1 MNRAG
6 PHLDDMFPPILAF
19 SANGLLGLAFVAIVV
34 LVLLIARFRCNA
46 IVALTLVSMLL
57 GLSAGMEPMKVADSF
72 KEGVAATLGNLAM
85 IIGLGT
91 MLGKML
97 GESGAAHVIAERLT
111 ALFGKERL
119 DYAIMIAAFVIGV
132 SVFFQVGVVLLG
144 PVVFA
149 LARETRT
156 PILRL
161 GLPLAAGMSTAH
173 GLIPPHPGPMAAIG
187 LLKADV
193 GKTIMWSVFVVGPP
207 VALLMGPLLGRW
219 VTPRVPLEIGGLGAT
234 ASADPSAPRR
244 PGFGISLFTMLLPVL
259 LMLVTTVADVNL
271 PSHEDAKKLAKAFDA
286 QQSGVS
292 DGNVVAA
299 VPAGISQAD
308 VDRAEHLASLREWPD
323 FIGSPTVAM
332 LLAVLVSFWT
342 FGRNCGL
349 RSGQILKFSEESL
362 VPVASVLLV
371 IAAGGGFSKVLAASG
386 IGDALAVVGK
396 SMHLSPLLLG
406 WLIAGMLRVSVGSAT
421 VSVTT
426 AAGIMLPIVNA
437 DPTINRELLV
447 LAMGAGSLIL
457 SHVNDGGFWLVKE
470 YFGMSIVQTLKTWT
484 VVETGVACSSIVI
497 ILLVNAVVS

>member
-1 MNRAG
+1 
-6 PHLDDMFPPILAF
+6 MFSPTLAAL
-19 SANGLLGLAFVAIVV
+19 SPNALLALAAFAIIA
-34 LVLLIARFRCNA
+34 LVLLIARFKCNA
-46 IVALTLVSMLL
+46 IIALVLVSMLL
-57 GLSAGMEPMKVADSF
+57 GICAGMPPLQVVKSF
-72 KEGVAATLGNLAM
+72 DEGVGKTLSGLAM

-111 ALFGKERL
+111 AFFGKERL

-149 LARETRT
+149 LARETKT

-193 GKTIMWSVFVVGPP
+193 GKTIAWSVFVVGPP

-219 VTPRVPLEIGGLGAT
+219 VTPRVPLELGGLGAT
-234 ASADPSAPRR
+234 ACAEPSAPRR
-244 PGFGISLFTMLLPVL
+244 PGFGVSLFTMLLPVL
-259 LMLVTTVADVNL
+259 LMLITTVADVRL
-271 PSHEDAKKLAKAFDA
+271 PVGDPVRSWA
-286 QQSGVS
+286 
-292 DGNVVAA
+292 
-299 VPAGISQAD
+299 
-308 VDRAEHLASLREWPD
+308 D
-323 FIGSPTVAM
+323 FIGSPAVAM
-332 LLAVLVSFWT
+332 LVAVLVSFWT

-349 RSGQILKFSEESL
+349 RSDQILKFSEQCL
-362 VPVASVLLV
+362 APVASVILV
-371 IAAGGGFSKVLAASG
+371 IAAGGGFSRVLIESG
-386 IGDALAVVGK
+386 IGEALATALK
-396 SMHLSPLLLG
+396 STHLSPLLLG
-406 WLIAGMLRVSVGSAT
+406 WLLAGAMRVAVGSAT

-426 AAGIMLPIVNA
+426 AAGIMVPFVEA

-470 YFGMSIVQTLKTWT
+470 YFGMTIPQTLKTWT
-484 VVETGVACSSIVI
+484 VVETGIACASIVI
-497 ILLVNAVVS
+497 ILIVNALV

>member
-1 MNRAG
+1 
-6 PHLDDMFPPILAF
+6 MFPPILAIL
-19 SANGLLGLAFVAIVV
+19 SSEARLGLALVAIVS
-34 LVLLIARFRCNA
+34 LVVLIARFKCNA

-57 GLSAGMEPMKVADSF
+57 GLSAGMAPMKVADSF

-91 MLGKML
+91 VLGKML
-97 GESGAAHVIAERLT
+97 AESGAAHVIAERLT

-119 DYAIMIAAFVIGV
+119 DYAIMIAAFIIGV

-187 LLKADV
+187 LLHADV
-193 GKTIMWSVFVVGPP
+193 GKTIAWSVFVVGPP
-207 VALLMGPLLGRW
+207 VALITGPLLGRW
-219 VTPRVPLEIGGLGAT
+219 VAPRVPLEIGGLGAT
-234 ASADPSAPRR
+234 AGAEPSAPRR
-244 PGFGISLFTMLLPVL
+244 PGFGVSLFTMLLPVL
-259 LMLVTTVADVNL
+259 LMLVTTVADV
-271 PSHEDAKKLAKAFDA
+271 KL
-286 QQSGVS
+286 
-292 DGNVVAA
+292 
-299 VPAGISQAD
+299 PAGD
-308 VDRAEHLASLREWPD
+308 KLREWAD
-323 FIGSPTVAM
+323 FLGSPTVAM

-349 RSGQILKFSEESL
+349 RSGQILKFSEECL
-362 VPVASVLLV
+362 APVASVLLV
-371 IAAGGGFSKVLAASG
+371 IGAGGGFSKVLTASG
-386 IGDALAVVGK
+386 IADALAAAGQHWN
-396 SMHLSPLLLG
+396 MSPLLLG
-406 WLIAGMLRVSVGSAT
+406 WLIAGMLRVAVGSAT

-437 DPTINRELLV
+437 DPSINRELLV

-470 YFGMSIVQTLKTWT
+470 YFGMTIAQTLKTWT
-484 VVETGVACSSIVI
+484 VVETGIACGSIVI
-497 ILLVNAVVS
+497 ILLLNAVIS

>member
-1 MNRAG
+1 MNG
-6 PHLDDMFPPILAF
+6 FEPPPHEMFSPILATL
-19 SANGLLGLAFVAIVV
+19 SPNALLLLAAAAIFV
-34 LVLLIARFRCNA
+34 LVLLIARFKCNA
-46 IVALTLVSMLL
+46 IVTLTLVSLLL
-57 GLSAGMEPMKVADSF
+57 GLAAGMEPMKVADSF
-72 KEGVAATLGNLAM
+72 REGVAATLGNLAM

-97 GESGAAHVIAERLT
+97 AESGAAHVIAERLT
-111 ALFGKERL
+111 RIFGKERL
-119 DYAIMIAAFVIGV
+119 DYAIMIAAFIIGV

-149 LARETRT
+149 LARETKT

-187 LLKADV
+187 LLHADV
-193 GKTIMWSVFVVGPP
+193 GKTIAWSVFVVGPP
-207 VALLMGPLLGRW
+207 VALVTGPLLGRW
-219 VTPRVPLEIGGLGAT
+219 VTPRVPLEIGGLGAM
-234 ASADPSAPRR
+234 AGAAPSAPRR
-244 PGFGISLFTMLLPVL
+244 PSFGVSLFTMLLPVL
-259 LMLVTTVADVNL
+259 LMLVTTVADV
-271 PSHEDAKKLAKAFDA
+271 KL
-286 QQSGVS
+286 
-292 DGNVVAA
+292 
-299 VPAGISQAD
+299 PAGD
-308 VDRAEHLASLREWPD
+308 TLRGWAD

-342 FGRNCGL
+342 FGKNCGL
-349 RSGQILKFSEESL
+349 RGEQILKFSEECL
-362 VPVASVLLV
+362 APVASVLLV
-371 IAAGGGFSKVLAASG
+371 IAAGGGFSKVLGASG

-406 WLIAGMLRVSVGSAT
+406 WMVAGLMRIAVGSAT

-470 YFGMSIVQTLKTWT
+470 YFGMTIPQTLKTWT

-497 ILLVNAVVS
+497 ILIVNALF

>member
-6 PHLDDMFPPILAF
+6 LRLDDMFPPILAF
-19 SANGLLGLAFVAIVV
+19 SANGLLGLAFVAIVA

-234 ASADPSAPRR
+234 ASAEPSAPRR

-259 LMLVTTVADVNL
+259 LMLATTVADVRL
-271 PSHEDAKKLAKAFDA
+271 P
-286 QQSGVS
+286 
-292 DGNVVAA
+292 
-299 VPAGISQAD
+299 AD
-308 VDRAEHLASLREWPD
+308 DRLRAWAD

-362 VPVASVLLV
+362 APVASVLLV

-470 YFGMSIVQTLKTWT
+470 YFGMTIPQTLKTWT
-484 VVETGVACSSIVI
+484 VVETGIACGSIVL
-497 ILLVNAVVS
+497 ILIVNALL

>member
-1 MNRAG
+1 
-6 PHLDDMFPPILAF
+6 MFSPILATL
-19 SANGLLGLAFVAIVV
+19 SPNALLLLASTAIIA

-46 IVALTLVSMLL
+46 IVALTLVSLLL
-57 GLSAGMEPMKVADSF
+57 GLAAGMDPMKVADSF
-72 KEGVAATLGNLAM
+72 KEGVATTLGSLAM

-91 MLGKML
+91 MLGKL
-97 GESGAAHVIAERLT
+97 LAESGAAHVIAERLT
-111 ALFGKERL
+111 RLFGKERL
-119 DYAIMIAAFVIGV
+119 DYAIMVAAFIIGV

-149 LARETRT
+149 LARETKT

-193 GKTIMWSVFVVGPP
+193 GKTIAWSVFVVGPP

-234 ASADPSAPRR
+234 AGAVPSAPRR

-259 LMLVTTVADVNL
+259 LMLITTVADVKL
-271 PSHEDAKKLAKAFDA
+271 PVGDPVRSWA
-286 QQSGVS
+286 
-292 DGNVVAA
+292 
-299 VPAGISQAD
+299 
-308 VDRAEHLASLREWPD
+308 D
-323 FIGSPTVAM
+323 FIGAPAVAM
-332 LLAVLVSFWT
+332 LVAVLVSFWT
-342 FGRNCGL
+342 FGKSCGL
-349 RSGQILKFSEESL
+349 RGEQILKFSEECL
-362 VPVASVLLV
+362 APVASVLLV
-371 IAAGGGFSKVLAASG
+371 IAAGGGFSKVLNASG
-386 IGDALAVVGK
+386 IGDALAVLGT

-406 WLIAGMLRVSVGSAT
+406 WMIAGMMRVAVGSAT

-426 AAGIMLPIVNA
+426 AAGIMVPIVNA

-470 YFGMSIVQTLKTWT
+470 YFGMTIPQTLKTWT
-484 VVETGVACSSIVI
+484 VVETGIACSSIVL
-497 ILLVNAVVS
+497 ILMVNAFL